1 MPYFGIFV
9 FLFTIMSIIVL
20 LFWKNY
26 ISKSLVLLG
35 VGIEYVKQNKTL
47 VFMPLLLFIIWMI
60 VFICEIVAF
69 IFIYAINSSSE

>member
-1 MPYFGIFV
+1 MLYFGIFV

>member
-1 MPYFGIFV
+1 MRYFGIFV